1 MSHDRAKLLEDAL
14 RLRGIKTA
22 REIGAM
28 HGVSR
33 CVVIGLWW
41 RANIPKLPMK
51 TRGRLVSRGQNL
63 AGFQS
68 SWIKNAN
75 RQIPK
80 RLSSMPSQAKLAATP
95 RPEPDWWSRKYLGL
109 STAVCGTPESNEVKS
124 AA

>member
-1 MSHDRAKLLEDAL
+1 MSLDRSKLLEDAL
-14 RLRGIKTA
+14 RLRGVKTA

-41 RANIPKLPMK
+41 RANIPKLPVK
-51 TRGRLVSRGQNL
+51 TRGRLVARGQKVT
-63 AGFQS
+63 GFAPV
-68 SWIKNAN
+68 IT
-75 RQIPK
+75 RK
-80 RLSSMPSQAKLAATP
+80 RVFRVSAMPSQAKLAATP

>member
-1 MSHDRAKLLEDAL
+1 MSLDRAKLLEDAL
-14 RLRGIKTA
+14 RLRGVKTA

-41 RANIPKLPMK
+41 RANIPKLPVK
-51 TRGRLVSRGQNL
+51 TRGRLVSRGQKL
-63 AGFQS
+63 TGYQS

-75 RQIPK
+75 RQRPN

-95 RPEPDWWSRKYLGL
+95 KSKPDWWSEKYLG
-109 STAVCGTPESNEVKS
+109 EVQFQ
-124 AA
+124 